1 MKVLITGGLGFVG
14 TQLSIR
20 LLEKEHQVTVVDHS
34 PEPRNYTP
42 EEVKYVSGDT
52 SEKGAWQKEV
62 EHQDAVI
69 NLAGA
74 SIFKRWNKKTKKLI
88 YDSRILTT
96 RNVVEAMAKEG
107 TVLCSTSAVGYYGF
121 RGDEEITE
129 EENPGDDFLAGVCVD
144 WESEARKAADK
155 GVRVAITRFGIV
167 LGKTGGALGQ
177 MIPAFKKFVGGPL
190 GSGNQ
195 WFSWIHMEDL
205 LNAFM
210 FVFENQDISG
220 PVNFC
225 SPNPV
230 RNRDLAKAL
239 GKVLSRPSFLTTPAF
254 MLKLVLGE
262 FGSILLEGQ
271 KVMPAKL
278 LKHDFNFHYPTYII
292 SKIIRDPQRRYY
304 KSEIRIS
311 KLETNSNI

>member
-20 LLEKEHQVTVVDHS
+20 LLGRGHQVSVVDHS
-34 PEPRNYTP
+34 PEPHAYTP
-42 EEVKYVSGDT
+42 QKVKYISGDT
-52 SEKGAWQKEV
+52 TVEGAWQE
-62 EHQDAVI
+62 EMAHQDAVI

-74 SIFKRWNKKTKKLI
+74 SIFRRWNDETKSLI

-96 RNVVEAMAKEG
+96 RNVVGSMPQGEG
-107 TVLCSTSAVGYYGF
+107 KVLCSTSAVGYYGF
-121 RGDEEITE
+121 RGDEEITDE
-129 EENPGDDFLAGVCVD
+129 GASGDDFLASVCVD
-144 WESEARKAADK
+144 WENEAEKAADK
-155 GVRVAITRFGIV
+155 GARVAITRFGIV

-205 LNAFM
+205 LNAFI
-210 FVFENQDISG
+210 FVLENHAISG

-239 GKVLSRPSFLTTPAF
+239 GQVLKRPSFLTTPGF
-254 MLKLVLGE
+254 MLRLVLGE
-262 FGSILLEGQ
+262 FGSVLLEGQ
-271 KVMPAKL
+271 RVVPAKL
-278 LKHDFNFHYPTYII
+278 LKHGFLFQFPDITEALNEVVG
-292 SKIIRDPQRRYY
+292 K
-304 KSEIRIS
+304 E
-311 KLETNSNI
+311 

>member
-20 LLEKEHQVTVVDHS
+20 LLERGHQVTVVDHS
-34 PEPRNYTP
+34 PEPHEHTP
-42 EEVKYVSGDT
+42 TEVQYVPGDTTVQGPWQEEV
-52 SEKGAWQKEV
+52 AA
-62 EHQDAVI
+62 QDGVI

-74 SIFKRWNKKTKKLI
+74 SIFNRWNDETKKLI
-88 YDSRILTT
+88 YDSRVLTT
-96 RNVVEAMAKEG
+96 RNVAEAMPGKEG
-107 TVLCSTSAVGYYGF
+107 AVLCSTSAVGYYGF

-129 EENPGDDFLAGVCVD
+129 DSIPGEDFLAGVCVD
-144 WESEARKAADK
+144 WENEAVKAVDK
-155 GVRVAITRFGIV
+155 GIRVATTRFGIV

-210 FVFENQDISG
+210 FVFENQDIHG

-230 RNRDLAKAL
+230 RNRDLARAL
-239 GKVLSRPSFLTTPAF
+239 GKVLSRPSFLTTPGF
-254 MLKLVLGE
+254 MLRLVLGE
-262 FGSILLEGQ
+262 FGSVLLEGQ
-271 KVMPAKL
+271 RVIPAKL
-278 LKHDFNFHYPTYII
+278 LKYGFSFRYPDI
-292 SKIIRDPQRRYY
+292 S
-304 KSEIRIS
+304 EA
-311 KLETNSNI
+311 LEDVVRGS

>member
-1 MKVLITGGLGFVG
+1 MNDRKGKTMKVLITGGLGFVG

-20 LLEKEHQVTVVDHS
+20 LLEEGHQVTVVDHS
-34 PEPRNYTP
+34 PEPRDYTP

-52 SEKGAWQKEV
+52 SEEGAWQKEV

-74 SIFKRWNKKTKKLI
+74 SIFNRWNKKTKKLI

-96 RNVVEAMAKEG
+96 RNLVEVMPRDRLR
-107 TVLCSTSAVGYYGF
+107 VFCSTSAVGYYGF
-121 RGDEEITE
+121 RGDEKLTE
-129 EENPGDDFLAGVCVD
+129 EDAPGDDFLASLAVA
-144 WESEARKAADK
+144 WENEARKAADK
-155 GVRVAITRFGIV
+155 GVRLAMTRFGIV

-177 MIPAFKKFVGGPL
+177 MIPAFKRFVGGPL

-225 SPNPV
+225 SPHPV

-239 GKVLSRPSFLTTPAF
+239 GTVLSRPSFLTTPAF

-278 LKHDFNFHYPTYII
+278 LKHGFNFHYP
-292 SKIIRDPQRRYY
+292 
-304 KSEIRIS
+304 EITGA
-311 KLETNSNI
+311 LEEIVKED

>member
-1 MKVLITGGLGFVG
+1 MKILITGGLGFVG
-14 TQLSIR
+14 TQLSVR
-20 LLEKEHQVTVVDHS
+20 LLERGHQVTVVDRS
-34 PEPRNYTP
+34 PEPHAHMP
-42 EEVKYVSGDT
+42 LEVSYVSGDT
-52 SEKGAWQKEV
+52 TLKGAWQEEV
-62 EHQDAVI
+62 AYQDGVI

-74 SIFKRWNKKTKKLI
+74 SIFRRWNEETKKVI
-88 YDSRILTT
+88 YDSRVLTT
-96 RNVVEAMAKEG
+96 HNVVEAMSKEKA

-129 EENPGDDFLAGVCVD
+129 DDSPGDDFLASICVD
-144 WESEARKAADK
+144 WENEARKAADK

-190 GSGNQ
+190 GNGNQ

-205 LNAFM
+205 LKAFM
-210 FVFENQDISG
+210 FVFENREISG

-239 GKVLSRPSFLTTPAF
+239 GKILSRPSFLTTPGF
-254 MLKLVLGE
+254 MLRLVLGE
-262 FGSILLEGQ
+262 FGSVLLEGQ
-271 KVMPAKL
+271 RVIPSKL
-278 LKHDFNFHYPTYII
+278 LNHGFSFSYPNITGA
-292 SKIIRDPQRRYY
+292 
-304 KSEIRIS
+304 
-311 KLETNSNI
+311 LEEVIGEH

>member
-20 LLEKEHQVTVVDHS
+20 LLGKGHEVTIVDRS
-34 PEPRNYTP
+34 PEPHEHTP
-42 EEVKYVSGDT
+42 TEVQYVSGDT
-52 SEKGAWQKEV
+52 TAQGPWQEKVAA
-62 EHQDAVI
+62 QDGVI

-74 SIFKRWNKKTKKLI
+74 SIFNRWNDKTKELI

-96 RNVVEAMAKEG
+96 RNVVEAMPKKEE

-121 RGDEEITE
+121 RSDEEIL
-129 EENPGDDFLAGVCVD
+129 ENGTPGDDFLASVCVD
-144 WESEARKAADK
+144 WEREASKAADK

-177 MIPAFKKFVGGPL
+177 MIPAFKRFLGGPL

-205 LNAFM
+205 LNAFL
-210 FVFENQDISG
+210 FVLENQEISG

-230 RNRDLAKAL
+230 QNRDLAKAL
-239 GKVLSRPSFLTTPAF
+239 GKVLSRPSFLTTPGF

-262 FGSILLEGQ
+262 FGSVLLEGQ
-271 KVMPAKL
+271 RVIPGKL
-278 LKHDFNFHYPTYII
+278 LKHGFTFRYPDIAGA
-292 SKIIRDPQRRYY
+292 
-304 KSEIRIS
+304 
-311 KLETNSNI
+311 LEEVVKEN

>member
-20 LLEKEHQVTVVDHS
+20 LLERRHQVTVVDHS
-34 PEPRNYTP
+34 PEPREYTP
-42 EEVKYVSGDT
+42 EEAIYVSGDT
-52 SEKGAWQKEV
+52 TIQGAWQE
-62 EHQDAVI
+62 EIADQDAVI

-74 SIFKRWNKKTKKLI
+74 SIFTRWNDETKKLI

-96 RNVVEAMAKEG
+96 RNVVEAIPNETAK
-107 TVLCSTSAVGYYGF
+107 VLCSTSAVGYYGF
-121 RGDEEITE
+121 RGDEALTE
-129 EENPGDDFLAGVCVD
+129 EDTPGDDFLASLAVD
-144 WESEARKAADK
+144 WENEARQAEKK
-155 GVRVAITRFGIV
+155 GARVAITRFGIV

-190 GSGNQ
+190 GSGSQ

-210 FVFENQDISG
+210 FVLDHEEIKG

-239 GKVLSRPSFLTTPAF
+239 GRVLCRPSFLTTPGF
-254 MLKLVLGE
+254 MLRIVLGE
-262 FGSILLEGQ
+262 FGS
-271 KVMPAKL
+271 VL
-278 LKHDFNFHYPTYII
+278 LKG
-292 SKIIRDPQRRYY
+292 QRVIPDKLVKHGYAFRYAD
-304 KSEIRIS
+304 ITTA
-311 KLETNSNI
+311 LEQVIKEE